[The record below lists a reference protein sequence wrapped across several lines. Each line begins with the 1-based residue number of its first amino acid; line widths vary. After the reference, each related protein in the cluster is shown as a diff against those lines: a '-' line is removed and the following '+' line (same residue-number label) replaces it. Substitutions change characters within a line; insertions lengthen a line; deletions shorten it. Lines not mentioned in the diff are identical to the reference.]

1 MGVKPLRPFR
11 FGTGAFHRIRS
22 RAQFISLARKIEDMG
37 YAIYLIPD
45 HFVDVISPIA
55 ALMAVAD
62 ATSLR
67 IGSYVFDNDFRHP
80 AVVAREAASL
90 DLLSEGRFELG
101 LGAGW
106 VEADYTQT
114 GLPFDPPGVRVSRLT
129 ESVQIIKGLFAEG
142 PFTFAGH
149 HYTITEME
157 AWPKPVQHPS
167 LPIMI
172 GASGR
177 RMLSFAAREAD
188 IIGLLVPSQNSQLH
202 LAEGS
207 SAAVAKRIEWVREAA
222 ADRFDELEF
231 NILILRLLITDDR
244 KAGVEE
250 LAKDTG
256 MTSEQV
262 LDNVHILVGTVDQI
276 VEDLQMRREQFGI
289 SYITARDHDMNDFA
303 PVVARLAGT

>member
-1 MGVKPLRPFR
+1 
-11 FGTGAFHRIRS
+11 
-22 RAQFISLARKIEDMG
+22 
-37 YAIYLIPD
+37 
-45 HFVDVISPIA
+45 
-55 ALMAVAD
+55 
-62 ATSLR
+62 
-67 IGSYVFDNDFRHP
+67 
-80 AVVAREAASL
+80 
-90 DLLSEGRFELG
+90 
-101 LGAGW
+101 
-106 VEADYTQT
+106 
-114 GLPFDPPGVRVSRLT
+114 VSRLV
-129 ESVQIIKGLFAEG
+129 EAVQIIKGLFAEG

-157 AWPKPVQHPS
+157 AWPKPIQHPS

-207 SAAVAKRIEWVREAA
+207 SAAVAKRIEWVRQAA
-222 ADRFDELEF
+222 ADRFDTLEF
-231 NILILRLLITDDR
+231 NVLIFELLVTDNR
-244 KAGVEE
+244 KQGAEQI
-250 LAKDTG
+250 ATATG

-276 VEDLQMRREQFGI
+276 VEDLQMRRAQFGI
-289 SYITARDHDMNDFA
+289 SYITVDERYMDVFA